1 MTKVQEADLMWGY
14 RGDGYQENAA
24 PGRSY
29 AFDQERKVQKIS
41 DPELLAPLASDC
53 VMVDQ

>member
-1 MTKVQEADLMWGY
+1 MIQVQPADLT
-14 RGDGYQENAA
+14 RGHRRDGYQENAA

-29 AFDQERKVQKIS
+29 AFDRKRKAQKIS

>member
-1 MTKVQEADLMWGY
+1 MTKVQEADLMWRTEVTGTN
-14 RGDGYQENAA
+14 RTSLLDVPMPSIKN
-24 PGRSY
+24 
-29 AFDQERKVQKIS
+29 ERLRKIS